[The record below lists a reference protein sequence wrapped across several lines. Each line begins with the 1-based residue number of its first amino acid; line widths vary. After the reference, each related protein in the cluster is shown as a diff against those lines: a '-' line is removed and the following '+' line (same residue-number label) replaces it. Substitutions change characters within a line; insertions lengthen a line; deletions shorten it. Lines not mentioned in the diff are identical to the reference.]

1 MKIDML
7 ALLHSRGIATDGRHR
22 FPGWINIRCPFCGD
36 HSNHLGWNISGQYFN
51 CYRCGGKHIDAV
63 LAELFTVSEREA
75 WLISRQYT
83 LRPSAG
89 ESEVTLEIIRPQ
101 KCTLPGLPFEQGIG
115 FDAHTRYLES
125 RGYDIHKISRT
136 WNLFATG
143 HSAAGTNKF
152 RVICPVY
159 YNGQIVSWQGR
170 DITGKSALRWKSC
183 PQELERRPVKHC
195 LGGLEKINGDTI
207 VIVEGFTDAWRLGI
221 GSCCTFGTN
230 YLMQQ
235 IQLMIPFKR
244 KFVVLDSEEKDPNA
258 KKQADKL
265 CNILSVFP
273 GETVMV
279 ELDEGD
285 PGSMKQDDANSLMRS
300 FGFKR

>member
-1 MKIDML
+1 ML
-7 ALLHSRGIATDGRHR
+7 ALLHSRGIATDGKHR

-36 HSNHLGWNISGQYFN
+36 RSNHLGWNINGQYWT

-63 LAELFTVSEREA
+63 LAELFAVSEREA
-75 WLISRQYT
+75 WLISRQYA

-89 ESEVTLEIIRPQ
+89 EPEAEPAVVRPSAVIV
-101 KCTLPGLPFEQGIG
+101 PGADLLKAHRDYL
-115 FDAHTRYLES
+115 DA
-125 RGYDIHKISRT
+125 RGYDADRLAYWQLQGTDHR
-136 WNLFATG
+136 
-143 HSAAGTNKF
+143 AAGTNKF
-152 RVICPVY
+152 RIVCPVY
-159 YNGQIVSWQGR
+159 YDGEVVSWQGR

-207 VIVEGFTDAWRLGI
+207 VIVEGFTDAWRLGV

-258 KKQADKL
+258 KKQAEKL

-273 GETVMV
+273 GETVIV

-285 PGSMKQDDANSLMRS
+285 PGSMKQDDADSLMRS